1 MPARQLLLNPG
12 PVTLSPGVRAALAAG
27 DACHRE
33 PAFAALTREVLT
45 GLAAV
50 YDGAGDYDA
59 VLLACSGTGAVEAML
74 ASLAPTDSRTLVL
87 SNGVYGERMAA
98 MLAAHGRPHEQLAGD
113 WLAPLDQGA
122 LEARLRSDPG
132 ITHVA
137 TVHHETTTGRLNDL
151 AAVGALCRRLDRR
164 LLLDAVS
171 SFGAEEIRF
180 EDWALTGLAATAN
193 KCLHAPPG
201 ASFVLAERAA
211 LEDPG
216 PVAGSLYLD
225 LRRYHGPQQD
235 SGYSPFTPAVNT
247 VAALAT
253 ALAELRAGGGWHGR
267 HETYRERS
275 RRIAEMLRRLGVEP
289 LLAPAA
295 DSCVLTAYR
304 LPPGWSY
311 RRLHDALAAEDIVI
325 YAGQGA
331 LGSDVFRIA
340 CMGEIAAADLD
351 RLEAALTALLAPA
364 GGAA

>member
-1 MPARQLLLNPG
+1 
-12 PVTLSPGVRAALAAG
+12 VRTALAAG

-33 PAFAALTREVLT
+33 PAFASLTREVLT

-50 YDGAGDYDA
+50 YDGAADYDA

-74 ASLAPTDSRTLVL
+74 ASLAPADSRTLVV

-98 MLAAHGRPHEQLAGD
+98 MLAAHGRPHERLAGD
-113 WLAPLDQGA
+113 WLAPLDLDE
-122 LEARLRSDPG
+122 LEARLVADPG

-151 AAVGALCRRLDRR
+151 AAVGVLCRRLGRR

-180 EDWALTGLAATAN
+180 DDWALTGLAATAN

-201 ASFVLAERAA
+201 AAFVLARRAT
-211 LEDPG
+211 LEAPG
-216 PVAGSLYLD
+216 PAAGSVYLD

-235 SGYSPFTPAVNT
+235 AGYSPFTPAVNT

-253 ALAELRAGGGWHGR
+253 ALTELRAGGGWRGR
-267 HETYRERS
+267 RETYTERS
-275 RRIAEMLRRLGVEP
+275 RRIAATLAQLGVEP
-289 LLAPAA
+289 LLAP
-295 DSCVLTAYR
+295 DERSCALTAYR
-304 LPPGWSY
+304 LPPGWNY
-311 RRLHDALAAEDIVI
+311 GRLHDALAADGIVI
-325 YAGQGA
+325 YAGQGP
-331 LGSDVFRIA
+331 LGPDVFRIA

-351 RLEAALTALLAPA
+351 RLETALTALLAPA
-364 GGAA
+364 GGGA

>member
-1 MPARQLLLNPG
+1 VPPRQLLLNPG
-12 PVTLSPGVRAALAAG
+12 PVTLSPGVRDALAAG

-45 GLAAV
+45 GLGTV
-50 YDGAGDYDA
+50 YDGAADYDA

-74 ASLAPTDSRTLVL
+74 ASLAPADSRTLVL

-113 WLAPLDQGA
+113 WLAPLDLGA
-122 LEARLRSDPG
+122 LEARLQADPG

-180 EDWALTGLAATAN
+180 DDWALAGLAATAN

-211 LEDPG
+211 LEASAPA
-216 PVAGSLYLD
+216 AGSVYLD
-225 LRRYHGPQQD
+225 LRRYHGPQQE

-253 ALAELRAGGGWHGR
+253 ALSELRAGGGWRGR
-267 HETYRERS
+267 RETYRSRS
-275 RRIAEMLRRLGVEP
+275 RRVAEMLGRLGVEP
-289 LLAPAA
+289 LLAA
-295 DSCVLTAYR
+295 DAGSCVLTSWR
-304 LPPGWSY
+304 LPTGWSY
-311 RRLHDALAAEDIVI
+311 RRLHDALAADDIII
-325 YAGQGA
+325 YAGQGP
-331 LGSDVFRIA
+331 LGPEVFRIA
-340 CMGEIAAADLD
+340 CMGEIAAAELD